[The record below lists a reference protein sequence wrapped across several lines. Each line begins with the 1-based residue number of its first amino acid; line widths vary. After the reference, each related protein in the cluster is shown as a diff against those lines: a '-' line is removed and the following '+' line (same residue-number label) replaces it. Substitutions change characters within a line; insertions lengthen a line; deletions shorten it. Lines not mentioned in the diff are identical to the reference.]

1 MDQAPS
7 RRQEIQAAALV
18 ALGAEQGARV
28 VWSRS
33 LMPAISN
40 EEVLARAIA
49 AKGLSPRLL
58 ILNISPQTELERS
71 DGHWAAAMAGSLGHQ
86 QGDRSLKGM
95 EQAFLANVAPM
106 QQAVQTRVKGWASW
120 KVVLTWAAAR
130 DCLDK
135 LLPMSL
141 GTLRALVWEALAVG
155 CSSSVVGAI
164 IDSVL
169 ARHRFFELQ
178 PPLEAQGDYT
188 RFTSTLGRFQGR
200 QAELRYPVHKDVVA
214 KMLRHRAVNL
224 AGWRDRLAAVIAT
237 LCCLR
242 PSEGARAQVCDF
254 FPDFDKESGFP
265 GWKGTAALNVR
276 LRKNDQQRRGHWPRM
291 GRSRDPDLDAVYQ
304 MKAWMR
310 RAGLVVQTGCTRRTD
325 PQGVCR
331 ACAPLF
337 PLSVHRSQSTFILSR
352 QPSPSAFSAMIV
364 RGLKSVG
371 MDTRLF
377 SGKSA
382 RMGGLS
388 TAIEASVPEWILW
401 MQSGHAQDK
410 AARAYVAL
418 RSPVLL
424 FRTWEAFDL

>member
-1 MDQAPS
+1 M
-7 RRQEIQAAALV
+7 I
-18 ALGAEQGARV
+18 
-28 VWSRS
+28 WSRS
-33 LMPAISN
+33 LMPSVSN
-40 EEVLARAIA
+40 EEVFVRSIE
-49 AKGLSPRLL
+49 AKGLSLRLL
-58 ILNISPQTELERS
+58 LLNISPKTELERS
-71 DGHWAAAMAGSLGHQ
+71 DGHWAVAMAGALGHQ
-86 QGDRSLKGM
+86 SGDRSLKGM
-95 EQAFLANVAPM
+95 EQAFLTNVAPM
-106 QQAVQTRVKGWASW
+106 QQAAQTRVKGWGSW
-120 KVVLTWAAAR
+120 KVVLTWAVAR

-135 LLPMSL
+135 LLPMEL
-141 GTLRALVWEALAVG
+141 GTLRAMVWESLAVG

-164 IDSVL
+164 IDAIL
-169 ARHRFFELQ
+169 ARHRFFELR

-214 KMLRHRAVNL
+214 KMLRKRAVTL
-224 AGWRDRLAAVIAT
+224 AGWRDRLAAVVAT

-291 GRSRDPDLDAVYQ
+291 GRSKDPDLDAVYQ
-304 MKAWMR
+304 MKSWMQ
-310 RAGLVVQTGCTRRTD
+310 RAGLVVQTGCSKRTD
-325 PQGVCR
+325 PHGVCR

-337 PLSVHRSQSTFILSR
+337 PLSVHRSSSMFITSR

-364 RGLKSVG
+364 RGLKSVD

-424 FRTWEAFDL
+424 FRTWEAFGL

>member
-1 MDQAPS
+1 
-7 RRQEIQAAALV
+7 
-18 ALGAEQGARV
+18 V
-28 VWSRS
+28 VWSRA
-33 LMPAISN
+33 LMPSILN
-40 EEVLARAIA
+40 EEVFARAIA
-49 AKGLSPRLL
+49 AKGLSQRFLTQNL
-58 ILNISPQTELERS
+58 APQTELERS
-71 DGHWAAAMAGSLGHQ
+71 DGHWRGALAGALGHQ

-95 EQAFLANVAPM
+95 EQAFVDNVAPM
-106 QQAVQTRVKGWASW
+106 AQAVETRVKAWGSW
-120 KVVLTWAAAR
+120 KMVLTWAVAR

-135 LLPMSL
+135 LMPMSL
-141 GTLRALVWEALAVG
+141 GTLRALVWESLTVG

-169 ARHRFFELQ
+169 SRHRYFELH
-178 PPLEAQGDYT
+178 PPLDAQGDYS
-188 RFTSTLGRFQGR
+188 RFTKTLGRFQGR

-214 KMLRHRAVNL
+214 RLLRMRAMSL
-224 AGWRDRLAAVIAT
+224 AGWRDRLAAVVAT

-254 FPDFDKESGFP
+254 FPDFDKASGFP

-276 LRKNDQQRRGHWPRM
+276 LRKNDQERRGHWPRM
-291 GRSRDPDLDAVYQ
+291 GRSRDPDLDVVHQ
-304 MKAWMR
+304 MKVWMR
-310 RAGLVVQTGCTRRTD
+310 RSGLEVQKGCTKRAEL
-325 PQGVCR
+325 QGVCK

-337 PLSVHRSQSTFILSR
+337 PLSVHRSQSAFITSR